1 MDAEL
6 SWLGYLTS
14 PEQGVGP
21 GCWQSFQHGAMY
33 WLPNLGAFALSTSI
47 NDKYNSLGG
56 PLGSLGF
63 PVHDEQPINT
73 APGTFFK
80 FQNGKIFWRSTP
92 ESISVSMNSVYN
104 FSIDQIQCMSTRSR
118 VSDTLFVT
126 ASISIFGRD
135 PVTVTKEL
143 GDHGVGF
150 TYPNIVLENIP
161 LAEEEIA
168 LFVYMIMNSGD
179 SGVKSKVESMGRDLT
194 TKGAQIAGEKAGQAI
209 EAEIAGKAG
218 LAGTIAA
225 VGTWLGGLLDTPAP
239 VVGNVIGGL
248 LGSLTGGFAL
258 PGTPPG
264 APGTFIP
271 VDFGLGHP
279 SPHPLLLRDAQ
290 TPRSVV
296 YGPLPADWQWSAAN
310 RVNFIC
316 HSQGGTTIRYLIEL
330 LSGAKGPNFPQF
342 RGVDRRSWVKSVV
355 TLGTPHKG
363 TTVTDVVN
371 DLLPPRGLNPLID
384 FITSC
389 SYESR
394 QDRIYDLHLDHW
406 GFSRNPGETYSQ
418 MRARIA
424 PDITTW
430 WTGLHNG
437 LYDNSISGIGN
448 LNAFAPTP
456 SPNIYYFTMSFCAT
470 RPFPKDTLTTQDI
483 NGFLALFPLNQ
494 VWNPLGVWG
503 RVAAPFQPLGTR
515 LGVLP
520 SLYAALTWIT
530 DVANRHLQIM
540 QYFSQIPR
548 PGSQIPRQDML
559 PLIMYPAYAMGGR
572 GTTLPGIT
580 LQEFQ
585 HNDGIVNT
593 RSMDGP
599 STGPV
604 NHGSFTARLAAA
616 APANLK
622 GIYWNLGANATIDHA
637 DQIGVFTDP
646 DTFREVQVM
655 YMLFAELGDRLP

>member
-1 MDAEL
+1 LVKMDPTMHTVDPENEGILEL
-6 SWLGYLTS
+6 QNEVINIRSMLSGPLKRDCPIVLVPGFSGWGRPLLGTVNYFGGFENLPLILSQLGY
-14 PEQGVGP
+14 VVIVVRIGP
-21 GCWQSFQHGAMY
+21 ISTNRERAPWQ
-33 WLPNLGAFALSTSI
+33 
-47 NDKYNSLGG
+47 
-56 PLGSLGF
+56 
-63 PVHDEQPINT
+63 
-73 APGTFFK
+73 
-80 FQNGKIFWRSTP
+80 
-92 ESISVSMNSVYN
+92 
-104 FSIDQIQCMSTRSR
+104 
-118 VSDTLFVT
+118 
-126 ASISIFGRD
+126 
-135 PVTVTKEL
+135 
-143 GDHGVGF
+143 
-150 TYPNIVLENIP
+150 
-161 LAEEEIA
+161 
-168 LFVYMIMNSGD
+168 
-179 SGVKSKVESMGRDLT
+179 
-194 TKGAQIAGEKAGQAI
+194 
-209 EAEIAGKAG
+209 
-218 LAGTIAA
+218 
-225 VGTWLGGLLDTPAP
+225 
-239 VVGNVIGGL
+239 
-248 LGSLTGGFAL
+248 
-258 PGTPPG
+258 
-264 APGTFIP
+264 
-271 VDFGLGHP
+271 
-279 SPHPLLLRDAQ
+279 
-290 TPRSVV
+290 
-296 YGPLPADWQWSAAN
+296 
-310 RVNFIC
+310 
-316 HSQGGTTIRYLIEL
+316 
-330 LSGAKGPNFPQF
+330 
-342 RGVDRRSWVKSVV
+342 
-355 TLGTPHKG
+355 
-363 TTVTDVVN
+363 

-646 DTFREVQVM
+646 DTV
-655 YMLFAELGDRLP
+655 RLLIH

>member
-1 MDAEL
+1 
-6 SWLGYLTS
+6 
-14 PEQGVGP
+14 
-21 GCWQSFQHGAMY
+21 MY
-33 WLPNLGAFALSTSI
+33 WLPNLGAFALSTPI
-47 NDKYNSLGG
+47 NGKYNSLGG

-73 APGTFFK
+73 TPGTFFK
-80 FQNGKIFWRSTP
+80 IQNGNTFWRSTP
-92 ESISVSMNSVYN
+92 ESISVSMNSAYN
-104 FSIDQIQCMSTRSR
+104 FSIDQIQC
-118 VSDTLFVT
+118 
-126 ASISIFGRD
+126 
-135 PVTVTKEL
+135 
-143 GDHGVGF
+143 DHEVGF
-150 TYPNIVLENIP
+150 TYLNIVLENIP
-161 LAEEEIA
+161 LADEEIA
-168 LFVYMIMNSGD
+168 LFIYMIMNSGD
-179 SGVKSKVESMGRDLT
+179 SGVKSKVELMGRDLA

-218 LAGTIAA
+218 LAGAIAA
-225 VGTWLGGLLDTPAP
+225 VGTWLGRLLGTPAP

-264 APGTFIP
+264 APGAFVP
-271 VDFGLGHP
+271 VNFGLGHP
-279 SPHPLLLRDAQ
+279 SPYPLLLRDAQ

-296 YGPLPADWQWSAAN
+296 YGPLPAGWQWSATN

-342 RGVDRRSWVKSVV
+342 LGVDRRSWVKSVV

-371 DLLPPRGLNPLID
+371 DILPPRGLDPLID

-389 SYESR
+389 SYEPR

-406 GFSRNPGETYSQ
+406 GFFRNPGETYSQ

-424 PDITTW
+424 LDITAW

-437 LYDNSISGIGN
+437 LYDNSIPGVSN

-530 DVANRHLQIM
+530 EVANRHLQIM

-585 HNDGIVNT
+585 QNDGIVNT

-616 APANLK
+616 SPANLK
-622 GIYWNLGANATIDHA
+622 GIYWNLGDNATIDHA

-646 DTFREVQVM
+646 DTFREVQAM

>member
-1 MDAEL
+1 MDPTMHTVDPENEGILKLQNEVINIRSMLPGPLKRDCPIVLVPGFSGWGRPLLGTVNYFGGFENLPLIL
-6 SWLGYLTS
+6 SQLGYVVIVVRIGPISTNRERACEIFAQLTS
-14 PEQGVGP
+14 P
-21 GCWQSFQHGAMY
+21 
-33 WLPNLGAFALSTSI
+33 
-47 NDKYNSLGG
+47 
-56 PLGSLGF
+56 
-63 PVHDEQPINT
+63 
-73 APGTFFK
+73 
-80 FQNGKIFWRSTP
+80 
-92 ESISVSMNSVYN
+92 
-104 FSIDQIQCMSTRSR
+104 
-118 VSDTLFVT
+118 
-126 ASISIFGRD
+126 
-135 PVTVTKEL
+135 
-143 GDHGVGF
+143 
-150 TYPNIVLENIP
+150 
-161 LAEEEIA
+161 
-168 LFVYMIMNSGD
+168 
-179 SGVKSKVESMGRDLT
+179 
-194 TKGAQIAGEKAGQAI
+194 
-209 EAEIAGKAG
+209 
-218 LAGTIAA
+218 
-225 VGTWLGGLLDTPAP
+225 
-239 VVGNVIGGL
+239 
-248 LGSLTGGFAL
+248 GGFAL

-264 APGTFIP
+264 APGAFVP

-279 SPHPLLLRDAQ
+279 SPYPLLLRDAQ

-296 YGPLPADWQWSAAN
+296 YGPLPAGWQWSATN

-342 RGVDRRSWVKSVV
+342 LGADRRSWVKSVV

-371 DLLPPRGLNPLID
+371 DILPPRGLDPLID

-389 SYESR
+389 SYEPR

-406 GFSRNPGETYSQ
+406 GFFRNPGETYSQ

-424 PDITTW
+424 PDITAW

-437 LYDNSISGIGN
+437 LYDNSIPGVSN

-503 RVAAPFQPLGTR
+503 RVAAPFQPFGTR

-530 DVANRHLQIM
+530 EVANRHLQIM

-572 GTTLPGIT
+572 GSTLPGIA

-604 NHGSFTARLAAA
+604 NHGSFTAPLAAA

>member
-1 MDAEL
+1 
-6 SWLGYLTS
+6 
-14 PEQGVGP
+14 
-21 GCWQSFQHGAMY
+21 
-33 WLPNLGAFALSTSI
+33 
-47 NDKYNSLGG
+47 
-56 PLGSLGF
+56 
-63 PVHDEQPINT
+63 
-73 APGTFFK
+73 
-80 FQNGKIFWRSTP
+80 
-92 ESISVSMNSVYN
+92 
-104 FSIDQIQCMSTRSR
+104 
-118 VSDTLFVT
+118 
-126 ASISIFGRD
+126 
-135 PVTVTKEL
+135 
-143 GDHGVGF
+143 
-150 TYPNIVLENIP
+150 
-161 LAEEEIA
+161 
-168 LFVYMIMNSGD
+168 
-179 SGVKSKVESMGRDLT
+179 
-194 TKGAQIAGEKAGQAI
+194 
-209 EAEIAGKAG
+209 
-218 LAGTIAA
+218 
-225 VGTWLGGLLDTPAP
+225 
-239 VVGNVIGGL
+239 
-248 LGSLTGGFAL
+248 
-258 PGTPPG
+258 
-264 APGTFIP
+264 
-271 VDFGLGHP
+271 
-279 SPHPLLLRDAQ
+279 
-290 TPRSVV
+290 
-296 YGPLPADWQWSAAN
+296 
-310 RVNFIC
+310 
-316 HSQGGTTIRYLIEL
+316 
-330 LSGAKGPNFPQF
+330 
-342 RGVDRRSWVKSVV
+342 
-355 TLGTPHKG
+355 
-363 TTVTDVVN
+363 
-371 DLLPPRGLNPLID
+371 
-384 FITSC
+384 
-389 SYESR
+389 
-394 QDRIYDLHLDHW
+394 
-406 GFSRNPGETYSQ
+406 

-424 PDITTW
+424 PDITAW

-437 LYDNSISGIGN
+437 LYDNSIPGVSN

-585 HNDGIVNT
+585 QNDGIVNT

-622 GIYWNLGANATIDHA
+622 GIYWNLGDNATIDHA

>member
-1 MDAEL
+1 
-6 SWLGYLTS
+6 
-14 PEQGVGP
+14 
-21 GCWQSFQHGAMY
+21 
-33 WLPNLGAFALSTSI
+33 
-47 NDKYNSLGG
+47 
-56 PLGSLGF
+56 
-63 PVHDEQPINT
+63 
-73 APGTFFK
+73 
-80 FQNGKIFWRSTP
+80 
-92 ESISVSMNSVYN
+92 
-104 FSIDQIQCMSTRSR
+104 
-118 VSDTLFVT
+118 
-126 ASISIFGRD
+126 
-135 PVTVTKEL
+135 
-143 GDHGVGF
+143 
-150 TYPNIVLENIP
+150 
-161 LAEEEIA
+161 
-168 LFVYMIMNSGD
+168 MNSGD
-179 SGVKSKVESMGRDLT
+179 SGVKSKVESMGWDLA

-209 EAEIAGKAG
+209 EAEIAEKAG
-218 LAGTIAA
+218 LAGAIAA
-225 VGTWLGGLLDTPAP
+225 VGTWLGRLLGTPAP

-264 APGTFIP
+264 APGAFVP

-279 SPHPLLLRDAQ
+279 SPYPLLLRDAQ

-296 YGPLPADWQWSAAN
+296 YGPLPAGWQWSATN

-342 RGVDRRSWVKSVV
+342 LGVDRRSWVKSVV

-371 DLLPPRGLNPLID
+371 DILPPRGLDPLID

-389 SYESR
+389 SYEPR

-406 GFSRNPGETYSQ
+406 GFFRNPGETYSQ

-424 PDITTW
+424 PDITAW

-437 LYDNSISGIGN
+437 LYDNSIPGVSN

-572 GTTLPGIT
+572 GTTLPGIA

-604 NHGSFTARLAAA
+604 NHGSFTAPLAAA